1 MTQGNSQEARLNW
14 ALRTFQWVLA
24 SVFLLSSYHAQA
36 DWSALNMTKGVT
48 EISEKV
54 YDLHMLIFAIC
65 VLIGIVVFGIMIISM
80 LVHRQSLGAVP
91 AKFSHS
97 TKLEYLWTVIPI
109 LILLGMAVPATSTLR
124 DMYDASEADLDIEVR
139 GYQWKWQ
146 YTYLNDDP
154 AKEIKFMSAL
164 ATSQDEIYNRANKRE
179 HYLSDVDNP
188 MVIPI
193 NKRVRFLIT
202 SNDVIHS
209 WWVPDFAVKKDAIPG
224 FIHESWAVVKEP
236 GVYRGKCTELC
247 GKDHGFMPI
256 VVQAVEQDEYDAW
269 VAMKQDEARQVYET
283 VGKTWTMAELM
294 ETGEKVYQ
302 QNCLTCHQANGQGIP
317 PAFPSLVGQGLSIGP
332 IADHIDIVINGK
344 AGTAMQA
351 FAAQL
356 NPAEIAAVV
365 TYERNAWGNNVG
377 DMAQPREVNA
387 LIAGQE

>member
-80 LVHRQSLGAVP
+80 LVHRKSLGAVP

-179 HYLSDVDNP
+179 HYLLDVDNP
-188 MVIPI
+188 LVIPVD
-193 NKRVRFLIT
+193 KRVRFLIT

-269 VAMKQDEARQVYET
+269 VAMKQDEARRVYET